1 MGRAVWIAT
10 NPIGEEPNRL
20 RGGLLASDDGEV
32 LGLRD
37 GATVLVNNA
46 DVTGRAAAMD
56 DHGVAEGKGKER
68 CSSPRR
74 R

>member
-1 MGRAVWIAT
+1 LDKAVWIAT
-10 NPIGEEPNRL
+10 NRIWEEPNRL
-20 RGGLLASDDGEV
+20 RGGFLASDDGEV

-37 GATVLVNNA
+37 GATALVDNA
-46 DVTGRAAAMD
+46 DVTARAAAMD
-56 DHGVAEGKGKER
+56 DHGVAEGKREEA